1 MASRFDAFTRA
12 GAGTGGP
19 GRAAP
24 RKGDDMLRTFA
35 AGVAA
40 VGLALAAAGPAAAQ
54 QPLTFKPIDTEK
66 LIVKPTDQAAG
77 LFSGVSRISSR
88 IIAGSLDQNG
98 FVKTINNLFG
108 RKTPTPG
115 PQPGFSALP
124 NPGLYPSTRYPNSFQ
139 PAMPV
144 YPR

>member
-1 MASRFDAFTRA
+1 
-12 GAGTGGP
+12 
-19 GRAAP
+19 
-24 RKGDDMLRTFA
+24 MLRTLA

-40 VGLALAAAGPAAAQ
+40 VGLALATAGSATAQ

-77 LFSGVSRISSR
+77 LFSGVSRITSR
-88 IIAGSLDQNG
+88 MLAGSIEQNG
-98 FVKTINNLFG
+98 FVKTINNVLG
-108 RKTPTPG
+108 RKTPAPG
-115 PQPGFSALP
+115 PQPGLSALP
-124 NPGLYPSTRYPNSFQ
+124 SPGLYPSTRYPNSFQ